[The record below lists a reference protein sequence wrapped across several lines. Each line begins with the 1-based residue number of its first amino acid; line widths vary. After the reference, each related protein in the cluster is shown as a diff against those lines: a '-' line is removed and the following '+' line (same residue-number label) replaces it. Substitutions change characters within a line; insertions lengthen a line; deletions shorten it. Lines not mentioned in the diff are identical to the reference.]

1 MGGVMITV
9 TFIVHNTEGL
19 SKFAAVGY
27 MIIAILMVLYFGT
40 KMLRSIWI
48 NKICIQH
55 VDNVYNF
62 LMRSIDQKN
71 PYVISQLMMNRD
83 VFQEKLYKCIWS
95 PKKMMSNIF
104 VWNLDQMVEDQKF
117 YNLIYRNGGFE
128 NEGEDNV

>member
-1 MGGVMITV
+1 MITV

-19 SKFAAVGY
+19 SKLAAVGY

-48 NKICIQH
+48 NKICIQQ

-71 PYVISQLMMNRD
+71 PYVISQLMINKDM
-83 VFQEKLYKCIWS
+83 FQEKLYKCIWS

-104 VWNLDQMVEDQKF
+104 IWNLDQMVEDQKF
-117 YNLIYRNGGFE
+117 YNLIYSKGEFE
-128 NEGEDNV
+128 NESEDNV

>member
-55 VDNVYNF
+55 TDNVYKF
-62 LMRSIDQKN
+62 LMKSIDQKN